1 MSEKKK
7 RFRPTVTAYREL
19 ERLVTELRSRLESS
33 RQYCDELKEKVS
45 SLESRNRV
53 LEQSNGLV
61 SGEIER
67 LRNVNNAV
75 GNRCSAL
82 RKEIFELKNR
92 SLWDRIIDN

>member
-19 ERLVTELRSRLESS
+19 ERLVTELRSRLDSS
-33 RQYCDELKEKVS
+33 RQYCDELKERVS

-92 SLWDRIIDN
+92 SLWDRIFNR

>member
-61 SGEIER
+61 SGEIDR

-82 RKEIFELKNR
+82 RKEIYELKNR
-92 SLWDRIIDN
+92 SLWDRIFNR

>member
-19 ERLVTELRSRLESS
+19 ERLVTELRSRLDSS
-33 RQYCDELKEKVS
+33 RKYCDELKENVS
-45 SLESRNRV
+45 SLESRNHV

-67 LRNVNNAV
+67 LRNMNNAL
-75 GNRCSAL
+75 GNRCSVL

-92 SLWDRIIDN
+92 SLWDRIFNR

>member
-82 RKEIFELKNR
+82 RKEIFDLKNR
-92 SLWDRIIDN
+92 SLWDRIFNR

>member
-92 SLWDRIIDN
+92 SLWDRIFNR